1 MLAEDSRISHGAGS
15 LRASRDFWAG
25 HGHGQVAL
33 TGGPGWSHLVP
44 SLPPFLSQTCTPSS
58 GPAPSSL
65 SDTLHGVNLGLGC
78 APSSLGIPFLPPP
91 ASKFLTAHFVRS
103 VPAAASAVF
112 SPARFRCPRVLTS
125 KRGDAARCGYWGPG
139 SERPLL
145 CPLETWRL
153 LELLRADSPRSK
165 YSGLN
170 KTGGE
175 KATRLPLSR
184 CLPAPSPFEG
194 HRGPFATSRA
204 RPAAGGGWDLRS
216 PAPFSSGQ

>member
-15 LRASRDFWAG
+15 LRASRGFWAG
-25 HGHGQVAL
+25 RGHGQVAL

-58 GPAPSSL
+58 GPAPPSL
-65 SDTLHGVNLGLGC
+65 SDTLHGVNLGLDY

-91 ASKFLTAHFVRS
+91 ASKFLTAHFGRS
-103 VPAAASAVF
+103 ALASASAVF

-125 KRGDAARCGYWGPG
+125 KSRDAVRCGYWGPG

-153 LELLRADSPRSK
+153 LDLLRADSLRK
-165 YSGLN
+165 QDG
-170 KTGGE
+170 KQ
-175 KATRLPLSR
+175 
-184 CLPAPSPFEG
+184 EG
-194 HRGPFATSRA
+194 HPPLAVSVPPCTH
-204 RPAAGGGWDLRS
+204 PV
-216 PAPFSSGQ
+216 